1 MTIKTMLRAAGV
13 FIATGVVAPAFGLI
27 VTPLVVNITPG
38 NSAFADIHLLNEDKD
53 HKVYV
58 RVTAQRLLNPGAA
71 HPKWETLREDPF
83 AFGLSTS
90 RNNVVMQPNSRRVV
104 RVTSLQKA
112 GQHDRVYRITI
123 VPLFGNIEAPRP
135 RAHEVVHQIN
145 LHVGY
150 RVWVFVRPLVTKRS
164 VSMKQT
170 GKRFVVKNTGN
181 TTVLLHDGIQCDK
194 TGKQCQALPSKRLFS
209 GEIWQETLPYDTK
222 PQYAY

>member
-1 MTIKTMLRAAGV
+1 MTIKTILRAAGV
-13 FIATGVVAPAFGLI
+13 LIATCLVAPAFGLVI
-27 VTPLVVNITPG
+27 TPLVVNITPG

-58 RVTAQRLLNPGAA
+58 RVTTQRLLNPGAP
-71 HPKWETLREDPF
+71 HPKWQTLREDPF

-90 RNNVVMQPNSRRVV
+90 RNNLVMAPNSRQVV
-104 RVTSLQKA
+104 RVTSLKKA
-112 GQHDRVYRITI
+112 DQQDRVYRLTI

-170 GKRFVVKNTGN
+170 GKRLVVKNTGN
-181 TTVLLHDGIQCDK
+181 TLVLLHDGIQCDK
-194 TGKQCQALPSKRLFS
+194 AGKQ
-209 GEIWQETLPYDTK
+209 
-222 PQYAY
+222 